1 MALMH
6 KNTHCC
12 AYQSQRKCVHR
23 SCRRGKKRGGGG
35 VGVGYSGANVGEE
48 LWKKTSGGILCD
60 HFGFGSETSDWVRS
74 GWVCNQVQGHDPAAR
89 DKEEERTENAGALL
103 FVSTMRPPHGRK
115 DNQQRAQFRRAR
127 EGRSMDRWCLRS
139 SEHSLVLVGDVREE
153 NPVDPR
159 QSRSEASGYRTRL
172 NHNFGSAALC
182 NLASTWESK
191 LGWRLPAGNQCSPGQ
206 MTAAR

>member
-12 AYQSQRKCVHR
+12 AYQSQRKYVHR
-23 SCRRGKKRGGGG
+23 SCCLGKKRKEKGRSGG
-35 VGVGYSGANVGEE
+35 GYSGANVGEE
-48 LWKKTSGGILCD
+48 LWKKTLGGILCD
-60 HFGFGSETSDWVRS
+60 HFGFGSETPDWVRS
-74 GWVCNQVQGHDPAAR
+74 GWVCNQVQSHDPAAR
-89 DKEEERTENAGALL
+89 DKEKERTENAGALL
-103 FVSTMRPPHGRK
+103 FVSTMRPPHGRR

-127 EGRSMDRWCLRS
+127 EGRSMDRWSLSS
-139 SEHSLVLVGDVREE
+139 SEHSLVLVGNVREE

-159 QSRSEASGYRTRL
+159 QSRSEAPGYRTRL

-191 LGWRLPAGNQCSPGQ
+191 LGVELWRLPAGNRQCSP
-206 MTAAR
+206 R